1 MAHMIRMGDKVPDKL
16 CDSGDATQEQNPNAS
31 QASNEEEKKAK
42 PKKRVSSAALLCI
55 NQMTFAKYMKL
66 LETSGSPQR
75 LKLEVQKMY

>member
-1 MAHMIRMGDKVPDKL
+1 MAHMIRTGDKVPDKL
-16 CDSGDATQEQNPNAS
+16 CDGDATHEANPNAS

-66 LETSGSPQR
+66 LETSGSPLK